1 MKFIPLGKSDISI
14 SAIVMGTWQAGKAMW
29 TRIDDSAIQKALVAA
44 FDSGITTFDTAPAYG
59 NGYSEQMVAKA
70 LGLMRQEV
78 IYATK
83 VFPNNLAKEALI
95 NSCHQSLRD
104 LKTDYIDLF
113 QIHWPAGSFKTKAVP
128 VAESL
133 EAMTQLKK
141 EGKIRALGV
150 SNFSADQLQ
159 EALEYAQID
168 SIQPPYSLFWRQ
180 FEADAGKVSQEQ
192 QVTTLAYS
200 PMAQGVLTGKFGP
213 DHQFDKKDHRAKQR
227 LFDPKLWPT
236 VQSALDELK
245 PIAEKYGATS
255 GQLALAWVLS
265 RPNSAAIA
273 GARNAKQ
280 VGQNAAA
287 AQFELEED
295 DLAEMDRISTL
306 VTDRLDEDP
315 VMWAF

>member
-1 MKFIPLGKSDISI
+1 MKLIPLGKSDITI

-29 TRIDDSAIQKALVAA
+29 TRIDDSAIQKALTAA

-70 LGLMRQEV
+70 LGPMRQEV

-83 VFPNNLAKEALI
+83 VFPNNLAKDALI
-95 NSCHQSLRD
+95 ESCHQSLRD

-113 QIHWPAGSFKTKAVP
+113 QIHWPAGSFKTKKVP

-133 EAMTQLKK
+133 GAMLELKK

-150 SNFSADQLQ
+150 SNFSAEQLQ

-168 SIQPPYSLFWRQ
+168 SIQPPYSLFWRL
-180 FEADAGKVSQEQ
+180 FEADAGKVSQDE

-200 PMAQGVLTGKFGP
+200 PMAQGILTGKFGP

-227 LFDPKLWPT
+227 LFDAEIWPR
-236 VQSALDELK
+236 VQTALDELK
-245 PIAEKYGATS
+245 PIAERYDATL

-265 RPNSAAIA
+265 HPNSATIA
-273 GARNAKQ
+273 GARNGEQ
-280 VGQNAAA
+280 VRQNAAA
-287 AQFELEED
+287 AKFKLEAE
-295 DLAEMDRISTL
+295 DLAEMDRISKT
-306 VTDRLDEDP
+306 VTDHLDDNP